1 MEVNAVGAFAPKV
14 SIIIPV
20 YNGAEYMREA
30 IDSALRQTYKN
41 IEILVINDGSCD
53 DGETEKIARSYGEKI
68 RYFSKENGGVS
79 SALNLGIA
87 QMTGEYFSWLSH
99 DDKYEPDKVKTSVQL
114 LGKFG
119 GREDLVAFTGSGFI
133 NAKSELIRTLP
144 QLFPPEKVCS
154 GEEVV
159 SFLLKQGTL
168 NGCCMLIPKSAFL
181 KCGGF
186 NEGLRYNQD
195 ALMWYLIFTN
205 GYSLVSDAQTNVMYR
220 QHEKQTSNTRR
231 DLLLHDTVEAG
242 KILIPLFIEHS
253 TKENN
258 LLLQYT
264 CRNAKYNCAP
274 EVRECVRAGRAHKL
288 FTPGNILY
296 IYLYSFYGK
305 LRETLKKLY
314 TRIRFKK

>member
-1 MEVNAVGAFAPKV
+1 MEVNAVGEFAPKV

-30 IDSALRQTYKN
+30 IDSALCQTYKN

-53 DGETEKIARSYGEKI
+53 DGATEQIAKSYGEKI

-99 DDKYEPDKVKTSVQL
+99 DDKYEPDKVQTSVQL
-114 LGKFG
+114 LGKFD
-119 GREDLVAFTGSGFI
+119 GRADLVALTGCGFI
-133 NAKSELIRTLP
+133 NANSELIRNLP

-168 NGCCMLIPKSAFL
+168 NGCCMLIPKSAFE

-186 NEGLRYNQD
+186 DEGLRYNQD

-205 GYSLVSDAQTNVMYR
+205 GYSLISDGQTNVMYR

-242 KILIPLFIEHS
+242 KILIPLFVKHS
-253 TKENN
+253 TPENN

-264 CRNAKYNCAP
+264 FRNAKYNCTP
-274 EVRECVRAGRAHKL
+274 EVRECVREGRAQKL
-288 FTPGNILY
+288 FTAGNILS
-296 IYLYSFYGK
+296 IYVYSLYGK
-305 LRETLKKLY
+305 LRETLKRLY